1 MVRFRLAARLALF
14 VAAAAVIAAACGS
27 DDGRTVREDGA
38 GAGGESHG
46 GDSSRT
52 GGSQSSPG
60 GGDAESGGDGD
71 GGVAALRGGA
81 PPGGGGAAGGDAAS
95 DGGDSSGAEA
105 GASGAAGAAGAGAD
119 GAAGAAGAGPDFGV
133 PTEVEA
139 YGCFIH
145 SGDGGDLLPNG
156 EIAVNVTSSVYS
168 AACDSAWV
176 SSNENAYAPQQ
187 TPTTLVMR
195 RSFVVDPSLGAGD
208 FTITYKADDA
218 IDFLLNGQL
227 IIGCSAPDDNP
238 GLCQQVCNTS
248 AMPAAAFNP
257 PGVVNT
263 LEARLINT
271 FSVPAGGENYGY
283 TALNYSV
290 CVAQPPE

>member
-1 MVRFRLAARLALF
+1 MVQFRLAARLAWF

-27 DDGRTVREDGA
+27 DDGRTVRDDGA

-52 GGSQSSPG
+52 GGAKSSPG
-60 GGDAESGGDGD
+60 GGDGESAGD
-71 GGVAALRGGA
+71 GGEAALSGGA
-81 PPGGGGAAGGDAAS
+81 PPAGGAAGGDAAS
-95 DGGDSSGAEA
+95 NAGDSSGA
-105 GASGAAGAAGAGAD
+105 GVD

-133 PTEVEA
+133 PTEVET

-168 AACDSAWV
+168 AACESAWV

-208 FTITYKADDA
+208 FSITYKADDA
-218 IDFLLNGQL
+218 IDFVLNGQL

-290 CVAQPPE
+290 CVAPPAE